1 MIRTAIRFLIR
12 LPGTMVNY
20 PVGLFYIQWTHRYLL
35 YFAACLL
42 IGISTYSAIE
52 LYGWLTWRDPSKS
65 FRNNHVLHTMM
76 NFGFCLYAA
85 DEWLG
90 RLAGKWGRFENRTLG
105 KQALIWGISFIG
117 AFYVQR
123 TIVYE
128 GIKYYAF
135 DTYHFYEKFPQLRPR
150 LLDHFLFCL
159 PFMIG
164 TILFLW
170 LLAFVRQRGLVKER
184 IALASLGQAL
194 ISRELASKKT
204 ASQKLPAQN
213 GDSDEKTPG
222 KETPGK
228 ETGGE
233 KIPFRFQSGSSQII
247 LDKGAI
253 THITVEDHY
262 CRIHTF
268 EKDETR
274 SFFVKSSLKHLLERL
289 ADRRFIRIHRS
300 HVVNA
305 RAIERLDRSKR
316 SCKVYLKSDAVL
328 PVSRYRLD
336 QVMSQMKDVL
346 EPL

>member
-1 MIRTAIRFLIR
+1 MIRTAITFLIR
-12 LPGTMVNY
+12 LPGAMVNY
-20 PVGLFYIQWTHRYLL
+20 PVGLFYTQWTHRYLL
-35 YFAACLL
+35 YFVACLL

-52 LYGWLTWRDPSKS
+52 LYGWLTWRDPSTS

-105 KQALIWGISFIG
+105 KQALIWGISFIA
-117 AFYVQR
+117 AFYLQR

-135 DTYHFYEKFPQLRPR
+135 DTYYFYEKFPQLRPR

-194 ISRELASKKT
+194 ISTKLASGKP
-204 ASQKLPAQN
+204 ASQDRESK
-213 GDSDEKTPG
+213 EKA
-222 KETPGK
+222 PGK

-233 KIPFRFQSGSSQII
+233 KSPFRIRSGSSQII

-274 SFFVKSSLKHLLERL
+274 SYFVKSSLKSLLDRL
-289 ADRRFIRIHRS
+289 ADKRFIRIHRS

-305 RAIERLDRSKR
+305 RAIERLDKSKR

-336 QVMSQMKDVL
+336 QVMSQIKDVL